1 MGVALTRVELEKR
14 STKGGVPSKFIS
26 DHTDQL
32 EPLNGIMVIE
42 KEFSAAYTDLT
53 ISSVFGASILLISF
67 IMTIV
72 V

>member
-1 MGVALTRVELEKR
+1 MPRIGPSRYFTPIGIVGVALTRVKLEKR

-42 KEFSAAYTDLT
+42 KEFSAAYTD
-53 ISSVFGASILLISF
+53 
-67 IMTIV
+67 
-72 V
+72 